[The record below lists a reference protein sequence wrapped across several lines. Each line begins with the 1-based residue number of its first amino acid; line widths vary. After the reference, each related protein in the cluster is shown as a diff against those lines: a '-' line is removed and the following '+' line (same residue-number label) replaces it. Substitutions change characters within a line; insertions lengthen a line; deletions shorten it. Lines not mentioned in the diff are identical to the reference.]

1 MIKRGGRWGER
12 PEKEVG
18 VRDTRSELLLTT
30 LTLTTG
36 VTDLWD
42 TLRSL
47 TSNLLNLRCSY
58 VSKEIC
64 LIWKWIFDSRV
75 QGEVWTRDENW
86 GVLGMKVSFKVTGLD
101 ETIRIISLDKK
112 RKRNRKLNLRP

>member
-1 MIKRGGRWGER
+1 MDGPQDSLVKRGGRWGER

-18 VRDTRSELLLTT
+18 VRDISSELLLTT
-30 LTLTTG
+30 QTLTTG

-58 VSKEIC
+58 VSKEIY

-75 QGEVWTRDENW
+75 QGEIWTRDENW
-86 GVLGMKVSFKVTGLD
+86 GVLGM
-101 ETIRIISLDKK
+101 
-112 RKRNRKLNLRP
+112 

>member
-1 MIKRGGRWGER
+1 MDGPQDSLIKRGGRWEER

-18 VRDTRSELLLTT
+18 VRDTSSELLLTT

-64 LIWKWIFDSRV
+64 LICKWIFDSRV
-75 QGEVWTRDENW
+75 QGEVWARDENW
-86 GVLGMKVSFKVTGLD
+86 GVLGM
-101 ETIRIISLDKK
+101 
-112 RKRNRKLNLRP
+112 